1 MWASLDSAIGL
12 PASTTIS
19 RNARAGYSSPT
30 GLRSPAVETSTAMP
44 DAAIAS
50 IAIS

>member
-19 RNARAGYSSPT
+19 RKARDGYSSPT
-30 GLRSPAVETSTAMP
+30 GLRSPAVDTSTAIP
-44 DAAIAS
+44 DSAIAS